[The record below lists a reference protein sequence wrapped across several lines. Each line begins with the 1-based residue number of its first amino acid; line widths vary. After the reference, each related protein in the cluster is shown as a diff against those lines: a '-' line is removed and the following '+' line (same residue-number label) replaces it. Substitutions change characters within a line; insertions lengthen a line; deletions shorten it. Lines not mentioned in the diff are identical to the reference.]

1 MLDNEN
7 LNIENQEVE
16 NQDIE
21 INDLENENV
30 KIEGEYPE
38 GFDAD
43 LYNLETKSLREDK
56 VRERLEENKKTI
68 ESLEK
73 QKHDLR
79 KIISKGKTTDLKDY
93 EMYKPD
99 SKYSKYYTDDEKTK
113 TMFNEFNKLSQN
125 AGLNVEQHKMVA
137 DFMNEVLEK
146 VGVFDPRTEEQKQ
159 LQMEDWRREEYKKIG
174 DNAELVI
181 KKNLDFI
188 KNYNFLNEEQ
198 KKELTT
204 FATQNAMNLSIVNTF
219 RQILDSGKEEIP
231 TSINAG
237 GLPSDRDL
245 WSEFLKADDRKK
257 EEIIQARLKAGRP
270 ADWNF

>member
-16 NQDIE
+16 N
-21 INDLENENV
+21 NDLENENA
-30 KIEGEYPE
+30 KIVGEYPE

-68 ESLEK
+68 DSLEK

-125 AGLNVEQHKMVA
+125 AGLNVEQHKMIV
-137 DFMNEVLEK
+137 DYMNEVLEK

-204 FATQNAMNLSIVNTF
+204 FATQNAMKLSIVNTF

-237 GLPSDRDL
+237 GLPTDKEL
-245 WSEFLKADDRKK
+245 WGEFLKADDTRK
-257 EEIIQARLKAGRP
+257 EQIIKDRIKAGRP
-270 ADWNF
+270 SDWSF